1 MKSYSVPFLS
11 KLLPCFFILTAM
23 LLTGCDTTNS
33 PTQDEINQAEK
44 DVAHFHIGDIV
55 TVTFDGLPDPLLPHE
70 ETIKEDGTIT
80 LNDIGSVQA
89 AGKTAGELQKDIHDR
104 YVPQIYTH
112 LNVTVKSGDR
122 VYYVRGEVGHPD
134 RILYTGPITV
144 TKAIAS
150 AGDFNDFANRKNV
163 MLTRATGERIKVN
176 CDKVLDGD
184 APDPQVYPGDQIEV
198 RKKLF

>member
-1 MKSYSVPFLS
+1 MKFYSVPFIS
-11 KLLPCFFILTAM
+11 KLLPVFFILMT
-23 LLTGCDTTNS
+23 LVLVGCDTTTA
-33 PTQDEINQAEK
+33 PTEDDISKAER
-44 DVAHFHIGDIV
+44 DVAHFHIGDTV
-55 TVTFDGLPDPLLPHE
+55 TVTFDGLPTELLPHE

-80 LNDIGSVQA
+80 LNDIGPIQA
-89 AGKTAGELQKDIHDR
+89 AGKTAGQLQKDIHDR

-150 AGDFNDFANRKNV
+150 AGDFNDFANRKNIV
-163 MLTRATGERIKVN
+163 LTRANGERIKVN
-176 CDKVLDGD
+176 CDKVLDGE
-184 APDPQVYPGDQIEV
+184 APDPQVYPGDLIEV
-198 RKKLF
+198 RKRLF